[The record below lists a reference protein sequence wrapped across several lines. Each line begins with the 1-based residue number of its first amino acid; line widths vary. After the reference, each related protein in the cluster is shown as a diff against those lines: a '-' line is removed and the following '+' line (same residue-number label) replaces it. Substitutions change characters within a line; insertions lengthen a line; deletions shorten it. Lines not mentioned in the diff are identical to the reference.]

1 MGIPTLNIV
10 CYTGGTC
17 GHVLAAIIDSR
28 GCEFTKTAVK
38 MDPARCRL
46 NKPHTFSNDLEKTQY
61 VHDMDLVYNSI
72 PSHDLDYHIRADQR
86 FITVVVN
93 KFDTALWAAE
103 RFKGL
108 HRPNVWEEMQKF
120 CGAGSINDYAQT
132 LLDYSNMVRMH
143 TKQTVQL
150 ERILSGHA
158 VDDLAEYV
166 VSSDLDKEFYQE
178 WLKLQNYAG

>member
-1 MGIPTLNIV
+1 MNIV

-17 GHVLAAIIDSR
+17 GHVLSAIIDSR
-28 GCEFTKTAVK
+28 GCEFNRSAVK

-46 NKPHTFSNDLEKTQY
+46 NKPHTFLNDLEKTQY

-72 PSHDLDYHIRADQR
+72 PSHDLDYHVRVGQD
-86 FITVVVN
+86 FITVTVN

-103 RFKGL
+103 RFKSL
-108 HRPNVWEEMQKF
+108 HRPNVWNEMQKF
-120 CGAGSINDYAQT
+120 CGANDIKGYAQT
-132 LLDYSNMVRMH
+132 LLDYSNMVKTH
-143 TKQTVQL
+143 TNKVVEL
-150 ERILSGHA
+150 ERILQGYA

-166 VSSDLDKEFYQE
+166 VLSDLDKNFYHE